1 MSLADILTSSAAE
14 RPDNVAI
21 KLDDIEIPYGMLDNA
36 AAGRSMIE
44 LMLAQGLQVFSISW
58 RNTGEEQGHFD
69 LDTYARGA
77 SRRATPWP
85 RSRAGHGGHAPG
97 RS

>member
-1 MSLADILTSSAAE
+1 
-14 RPDNVAI
+14 
-21 KLDDIEIPYGMLDNA
+21 MLDNA

-77 SRRATPWP
+77 RGARRRGRDRAPAT
-85 RSRAGHGGHAPG
+85 AGMRLAVAEEIHAFLDA
-97 RS
+97 